1 MGTQCLLAL
10 GLALAAIPLSGA
22 ATMSGRVTDESGAPI
37 ARAAVVWVGLSHA
50 QGAGPLARARNQ
62 RPTVVKRGSGFA
74 DAGGR
79 FETPDLPA
87 ADYLVCVTSLAEQSH
102 LSTCE
107 WRAGEARLTVSDRPQ
122 TLNLVVQRGSVLR
135 FHIADPKA
143 RLTRSNVSVIV
154 SAPNK
159 GFAHARVLSLTPSR
173 AELFVAVPFNSK
185 IAAVIDA
192 PGRVHDGT
200 DASVPLSVPAM
211 PMTISR
217 EPSRDISLTLE

>member
-1 MGTQCLLAL
+1 MGTRCLLAL
-10 GLALAAIPLSGA
+10 GFALVTIPLATA
-22 ATMSGRVTDESGAPI
+22 ATISGRVTDETGAPI
-37 ARAAVVWVGLSHA
+37 RGAAVVWVGLRA
-50 QGAGPLARARNQ
+50 PQGGGPPAPARN
-62 RPTVVKRGSGFA
+62 RPPTVIARGSGFS
-74 DAGGR
+74 DASGR
-79 FETPDLPA
+79 FQTPELPA

-122 TLNLVVQRGSVLR
+122 TLNLVVQRGSVLKL
-135 FHIADPKA
+135 HIADPKA

-159 GFAHARVLSLTPSR
+159 GFAHARVLSLTPSL

-192 PGRVHDGT
+192 PARVHAGAG
-200 DASVPLSVPAM
+200 ASVPLSVPAM